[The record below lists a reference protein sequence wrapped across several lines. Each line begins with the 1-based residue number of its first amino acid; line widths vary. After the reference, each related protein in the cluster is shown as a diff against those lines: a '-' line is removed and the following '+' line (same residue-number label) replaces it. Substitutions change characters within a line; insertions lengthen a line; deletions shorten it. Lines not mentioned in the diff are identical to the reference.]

1 MNIFDFTNDQDS
13 EKEYNYKI
21 LVYPN
26 ITYMRDLEKDS
37 YVVVLHNV
45 IKELNKIRDD
55 IHWTILSPTDIKSLT
70 FENTTQIPINM
81 PSYPNAM
88 RCHFNYEE
96 IKKNLRWK
104 YTDYDVL
111 YSHLPEHT
119 LNMINLLEN
128 DTNINPKVVGY
139 CHWYEVPEN
148 TNYSKTMLMNN
159 VAGMLEMEECGV
171 NSEWLKDLVLDKV
184 ARTYHP
190 RIVHSLEEII
200 QPHYLG
206 IDKVDMKSKP
216 TGNNI
221 IFNHRDNEYT
231 GFRWFINQMDL
242 LWEKRQDFTVYTT
255 LADIDRPYARRV
267 KISSRDEYLKFLK
280 SMKVGVGCFQ
290 KYSAWS
296 ISTTDSLSMGVP
308 YVLPNKLCYP
318 EMVGKDYPLLYN
330 NSKEFLQ
337 NIEDVLN
344 SDFVRG
350 VAVTYLKKSIN
361 DFKWENRVPSW
372 FNKWNF
378 LNPNEFKMIGNKSES
393 YNKILDFIHK
403 KKSATKNDIL
413 TYLNWG
419 VRISFSPYR
428 NRLRKEPTIR
438 FTKDRYE
445 VI

>member
-428 NRLRKEPTIR
+428 NRLRKETTIR

>member
-445 VI
+445 VV